1 MGFIVSQSIL
11 SSTWGELDSFYTRIE
26 NYRLNKIDGRVEV
39 TVMSYLDREKAV
51 QTYPEYK
58 EDTPPKS
65 YLLGGLIEYN
75 SQSID
80 LNEYNHFKFYL
91 TSSVEILEDITE
103 ERYVS
108 ESFMYT
114 DFDDEG
120 NLVEREGWTDPKLT
134 NVKIGETRETK
145 TKIDLSPITGSIYS
159 YTYIRVMGEYSKIF
173 GQENIIGDV

>member
-11 SSTWGELDSFYTRIE
+11 SSNWGELDNFYCRIE
-26 NYRLNKIDGRVEV
+26 NYRLNKIEGRVEV
-39 TVMSYLDREKAV
+39 TVISYLDREKAA

-58 EDTPPKS
+58 EDMPPKS

-91 TSSVEILEDITE
+91 TSSMEILEDITE

-114 DFDDEG
+114 DFDEEG
-120 NLVEREGWTDPKLT
+120 NLVEKEGWTDPVLIH
-134 NVKIGETRETK
+134 VKIGEISKTK
-145 TKIDLSPITGSIYS
+145 TKIDLTPITGSIYS
-159 YTYIRVMGEYSKIF
+159 YAYTRVMGEYSKIF
-173 GQENIIGDV
+173 GQENIIGDI